1 MKNNESINY
10 SEKEKSDYYIQK
22 SFEYNRKKLKNER
35 RILEIIFTRV
45 NLVRKKM
52 GPEWAYWDMKK
63 YIQDWLNKNKEW
75 LSISKTEHA
84 KITKGRLDAKERNA
98 TNEME

>member
-1 MKNNESINY
+1 
-10 SEKEKSDYYIQK
+10 
-22 SFEYNRKKLKNER
+22 
-35 RILEIIFTRV
+35 
-45 NLVRKKM
+45 M

-84 KITKGRLDAKERNA
+84 KITKERLDAKERNA